1 MYGGNEME
9 NKSNTV
15 AKILIIDDDVN
26 MMDILSVILKKYGHE
41 VVTFSDPV
49 AAIGKLKEEKFDIL
63 IVNYLMSPING
74 EKIVELVR
82 QFDKELYIILMS
94 IHKDLKPSIET
105 MKSLDIQAYFEKSTR
120 FDQLIL
126 FVQSGIKYL
135 EQMKRIKDMNLK
147 LERYLID
154 FANILLN
161 TVGAKDHFTE
171 SHSQNVSKLCVAFG
185 KKLQLSFQEIEN
197 LRLAG
202 LFHDIGKIGIPDSI
216 LLKQGKLTDE
226 EYETMKLH
234 PIMGANIFALSEV
247 FKNLSPIIIAHHER
261 VDGKGYPNKLSG
273 DDIPYLA
280 KILAI
285 CDSFD
290 AMISKRSYKEAKNIS
305 FAINQ
310 IKECSG
316 TQFDPKLAESFVK
329 FYEEDP
335 SLIREIYP
343 NTEI

>member
-1 MYGGNEME
+1 ME
-9 NKSNTV
+9 NKSNTL
-15 AKILIIDDDVN
+15 AKILIIDDDIN
-26 MMDILSVILKKYGHE
+26 MMDILSVILKKYGHKVE
-41 VVTFSDPV
+41 TFSDPIS
-49 AAIGKLKEEKFDIL
+49 AIAKLKEEKFDIL

-74 EKIVELVR
+74 EKVIELVR
-82 QFDKELYIILMS
+82 EFDKELYIILMS

-105 MKSLDIQAYFEKSTR
+105 MQTLDIQAYFEKSTR

-171 SHSQNVSKLCVAFG
+171 SHSQNVSKLAVEFG
-185 KKLQLSFQEIEN
+185 KKLKLPSQDLEN

-234 PIMGANIFALSEV
+234 PIMGANIFSLSEV
-247 FKNLSPIIIAHHER
+247 FKTISPIIIAHHER
-261 VDGKGYPNKLSG
+261 IDGKGYPNKLSG
-273 DDIPYLA
+273 NDIPHLA
-280 KILAI
+280 KILSI

-290 AMISKRSYKEAKNIS
+290 AMVSRRSYKETKTLS
-305 FAINQ
+305 FAIEQ

-316 TQFDPKLAESFVK
+316 TQFDEELAKSFIDFFEQDNSFITK
-329 FYEEDP
+329 
-335 SLIREIYP
+335 IYP
-343 NTEI
+343 TNTL

>member
-1 MYGGNEME
+1 ME

-247 FKNLSPIIIAHHER
+247 FKKLSPIIIAHHER

>member
-1 MYGGNEME
+1 ME

-247 FKNLSPIIIAHHER
+247 FKKLSPIIIAHHER

-335 SLIREIYP
+335 SFIREIYP
-343 NTEI
+343 NTKI

>member
-1 MYGGNEME
+1 ME

-202 LFHDIGKIGIPDSI
+202 LFHDIGKIGIPDNI

-247 FKNLSPIIIAHHER
+247 FKKLSPIIIAHHER

-335 SLIREIYP
+335 SFIREIYP

>member
-1 MYGGNEME
+1 
-9 NKSNTV
+9 
-15 AKILIIDDDVN
+15 
-26 MMDILSVILKKYGHE
+26 
-41 VVTFSDPV
+41 
-49 AAIGKLKEEKFDIL
+49 
-63 IVNYLMSPING
+63 
-74 EKIVELVR
+74 
-82 QFDKELYIILMS
+82 
-94 IHKDLKPSIET
+94 

-247 FKNLSPIIIAHHER
+247 FKKLSPIIIAHHER

-335 SLIREIYP
+335 SFIREIYP

>member
-1 MYGGNEME
+1 ME

-94 IHKDLKPSIET
+94 IHKDLKPSIEA

-247 FKNLSPIIIAHHER
+247 FKKLSPIIIAHHER

>member
-1 MYGGNEME
+1 ME

-147 LERYLID
+147 LESYLID

-247 FKNLSPIIIAHHER
+247 FKKLSPIIIAHHER

-335 SLIREIYP
+335 SFIREIYP

>member
-1 MYGGNEME
+1 ME

-247 FKNLSPIIIAHHER
+247 FKKLSPIIIAHHER
-261 VDGKGYPNKLSG
+261 VDGKGYPNKLLG

>member
-1 MYGGNEME
+1 ME
-9 NKSNTV
+9 NKSNTI

-247 FKNLSPIIIAHHER
+247 FKKLSPIIIAHHER

-335 SLIREIYP
+335 SFIREIYP

>member
-1 MYGGNEME
+1 ME

-161 TVGAKDHFTE
+161 TVGANDHFTE

-216 LLKQGKLTDE
+216 LLKQGRLTDE

-247 FKNLSPIIIAHHER
+247 FKKLSPIIIAHHER

>member
-1 MYGGNEME
+1 ME
-9 NKSNTV
+9 NKSNTI

-247 FKNLSPIIIAHHER
+247 FKKLSPIIIAHHER

>member
-1 MYGGNEME
+1 ME

-247 FKNLSPIIIAHHER
+247 FKKLSPIIIAHHER

-335 SLIREIYP
+335 SFIREIYP

>member
-1 MYGGNEME
+1 ME

-247 FKNLSPIIIAHHER
+247 FKKLSPIIIAHHER

-329 FYEEDP
+329 LYEEDP

>member
-1 MYGGNEME
+1 ME

-216 LLKQGKLTDE
+216 LLKQGRLTDE

-247 FKNLSPIIIAHHER
+247 FKKLSPIIIAHHER

>member
-1 MYGGNEME
+1 ME

-202 LFHDIGKIGIPDSI
+202 LFHDIGKIGIPDNI

-247 FKNLSPIIIAHHER
+247 FKKLSPIIIAHHER

-316 TQFDPKLAESFVK
+316 TQFDPRLAESFVK

-335 SLIREIYP
+335 SFIREIYP

>member
-1 MYGGNEME
+1 ME

-247 FKNLSPIIIAHHER
+247 FKKLSPIIIAHHER

-316 TQFDPKLAESFVK
+316 TQFDSKLAESFVK

-335 SLIREIYP
+335 SFIREIYP

>member
-1 MYGGNEME
+1 ME

-49 AAIGKLKEEKFDIL
+49 AAIGRLKEEKFDIL

-247 FKNLSPIIIAHHER
+247 FKKLSPIIIAHHER

-335 SLIREIYP
+335 SFIREIYP
-343 NTEI
+343 NTKI

>member
-247 FKNLSPIIIAHHER
+247 FKKLSPIIIAHHER

-335 SLIREIYP
+335 SFIREIYP